1 MWFGRILLLTALAAF
16 SVVWPRPAL
25 AADIDT
31 YAKAYDRLVAQ
42 DARAGDDG
50 TSVAGDETLRQG
62 AVSVTAGGR
71 AVTLGQGPGWL
82 FGLATPL
89 GQGKTLYRLALVAQ
103 DGKTTFAAVDALPS
117 GLTAVAARRQA
128 PAVAAVDSREAAL
141 TALTDRLLGHS
152 LQGRRVYAANEAVT
166 DTATVAL
173 WRGEVTLSGG
183 PGWLFFVD
191 DNPGANWEHPCRYVL
206 VSRTGALAVAT
217 ATMPP
222 KDLSG
227 FTELTT
233 RAAPASKAANGA
245 AAPTISPPTAKA
257 ATDASHRYA
266 VIISGGADRYSNY
279 TRYWKDCSFFF
290 TTLKANDFLQDNI
303 YVLISDGK
311 DPAVDQ
317 SDGTSSLWDLNDD
330 GIDDTRY
337 SATKANITAVFDE
350 LAGKMTSEDILYIFT
365 TDHGGNNADT
375 NPAPFANSDVVL
387 WLWNDTSITNA
398 AFAAEV
404 NKVKA
409 KAVVG
414 IFEQC
419 FSGGFVEALKG
430 PNRVLLS
437 ASRWWELSY
446 AAASDAL
453 DYDEF
458 SYYATQALADPG
470 KGDSNGD
477 GIVTLEEAY
486 AYALAKDSYQSETLS
501 DKGDNDG
508 EHPSYYSN
516 PWDLGRKL
524 ALTGAYPQ
532 AKAPTYGGYSQYE
545 VGDAFPGGGTAK
557 GWQGADTSWT
567 LALPFAFP
575 INGTTYDTVN
585 VGSNGML
592 SFGTA
597 VASGLNSV
605 DGLKAAVAVAPYWDR
620 LTTTTAGDDVSV
632 LSDATGTTIIWKA
645 HTWIDNRPVNTAAR
659 LFPNGTIRLYYGTG
673 NQNTS
678 RTEYRDKTIGLSLGD
693 AASDKYL
700 LGLRN
705 GAPDLGN
712 ARTLLIQPAA
722 MAPPAMG
729 LPWASLLL
737 Q

>member
-16 SVVWPRPAL
+16 SVLWPGLAP
-25 AADIDT
+25 AADIDS
-31 YAKAYDRLVAQ
+31 YAKAYDRLLAQ
-42 DARAGDDG
+42 DARAGADG
-50 TSVAGDETLRQG
+50 TSVWGDATPRQG
-62 AVSVTAGGR
+62 TVSLSSGGR
-71 AVTLGQGPGWL
+71 TVHLGQGPGWL
-82 FGLATPL
+82 FGLAVPL
-89 GQGKTLYRLALVAQ
+89 GEGKTLSRVALVRP
-103 DGKTTFAAVDALPS
+103 DGQTTFAAVDALPP
-117 GLTAVAARRQA
+117 GLTPVAASRQA
-128 PAVAAVDSREAAL
+128 PAVAAVASPEAAL
-141 TALTDRLLGHS
+141 AALTDRLLGHS

-173 WRGEVTLSGG
+173 WRGKVALSGG

-191 DNPGANWEHPCRYVL
+191 DKPGANWEHPCRYVL
-206 VSRTGALAVAT
+206 VARTGAITVAR

-222 KDLSG
+222 KDLSA
-227 FTELTT
+227 FTEVTS

-245 AAPTISPPTAKA
+245 AAPTVSPPTAKA

-266 VIISGGADRYSNY
+266 VIISGGANRYSNY
-279 TRYWKDCSFFF
+279 PRYWNDCSFFF
-290 TTLKANDFLQDNI
+290 TTLKANGFLQDNI

-311 DPAVDQ
+311 NPAVDQ

-365 TDHGGNNADT
+365 TDHGGNNTDT
-375 NPAPFANSDVVL
+375 NPAPYANSDVVL
-387 WLWNDTSITNA
+387 WLWNDTFITNTE
-398 AFAAEV
+398 FAAEV
-404 NKVKA
+404 NKVRA

-419 FSGGFVEALKG
+419 FSGGFVEGLKG
-430 PNRVLLS
+430 ANRVLLS

-446 AAASDAL
+446 AAAAEDL

-458 SYYATQALADPG
+458 SYYATQALADPT

-486 AYALAKDSYQSETLS
+486 AYALAKDSYQSETVT
-501 DKGDNDG
+501 DTDNDG

-545 VGDAFPGGGTAK
+545 VNDTFPSDGQSTGWKGT
-557 GWQGADTSWT
+557 DTSWT
-567 LALPFAFP
+567 LDLPFAFP
-575 INGTTYDTVN
+575 FNGTTYTTVN
-585 VGSNGML
+585 VGSNGIL

-597 VASGLNSV
+597 TTSGLNTV
-605 DGLKAAVAVAPYWDR
+605 DDLKAAVAVAPYWDALATPSSGDGISVDSGAAD
-620 LTTTTAGDDVSV
+620 LTV
-632 LSDATGTTIIWKA
+632 IWRV
-645 HTWIDNRPVNTAAR
+645 HTWVDDRPVNVAAR
-659 LFPNGTIRLYYGTG
+659 LFPNGAIRFYYGTG
-673 NQNTS
+673 NRNTS
-678 RTEYRDKTIGLSLGD
+678 RTQYRDKTIGLSLGD
-693 AASDKYL
+693 AASGKYL

-705 GAPDLGN
+705 GEPDLGN
-712 ARTLLIQPAA
+712 AKSLLIQPAT
-722 MAPPAMG
+722 MAPPSTG
-729 LPWASLLL
+729 LPWGSLLL